1 MTCRRFMIQGI
12 VQGVY
17 FRAST
22 RQEALKLG
30 ITGHAINLADGAV
43 EVLACGE
50 TRALDNLQR
59 WLAHGPSTARV
70 DTIATEELPCRQLSG
85 FVIG

>member
-1 MTCRRFMIQGI
+1 MACQRFIIKGV

-22 RQEALKLG
+22 RQEAIKLG
-30 ITGHAINLADGAV
+30 ISGHALNLADGSV

-50 TRALDNLQR
+50 QNAIESLQH
-59 WLAHGPSTARV
+59 WLAHGPTQARV
-70 DTIATEELPCRQLSG
+70 DSVTMTTLACRPLAG
-85 FVIG
+85 FVTG